1 MTLSEVEIESPNL
14 NMSFTNDLQVSSVTP
29 NLTPSNFGAWTSE
42 KEGIFPLR
50 SQSAAF
56 QVVEVRHLGISISG
70 MICWFLLQLIW
81 KEMSLYTCTD
91 TISSSN
97 WSTASEMPKW
107 IFLVSQHMLEWRR
120 QRVWWKGS
128 FSKIWWSFLQNRD
141 IDWFHQALR
150 LDSCRQSCR
159 KKIALPRTCSMMS
172 RSGPTGSTGAWC
184 RPKRRCHLGEVWLM
198 TKSWMWGLK
207 QPTHCTLSSEPE
219 P

>member
-14 NMSFTNDLQVSSVTP
+14 KMSFTNDLQVSSVTP

-150 LDSCRQSCR
+150 PDSCRQSCR
-159 KKIALPRTCSMMS
+159 NKNSFATDVFNDVPLRSNWVNWGMMSSEKALPS
-172 RSGPTGSTGAWC
+172 R
-184 RPKRRCHLGEVWLM
+184 R
-198 TKSWMWGLK
+198 GLADG
-207 QPTHCTLSSEPE
+207 
-219 P
+219 